1 MAKYKSQKIGEIHR
15 ISKKKSNV
23 GDIFAGIIGFGVI
36 VILMASCA
44 G

>member
-1 MAKYKSQKIGEIHR
+1 MGKYTSKKVGEIHR

-23 GDIFAGIIGFGVI
+23 GDIFAGIIGFGII
-36 VILMASCA
+36 VILMATCA